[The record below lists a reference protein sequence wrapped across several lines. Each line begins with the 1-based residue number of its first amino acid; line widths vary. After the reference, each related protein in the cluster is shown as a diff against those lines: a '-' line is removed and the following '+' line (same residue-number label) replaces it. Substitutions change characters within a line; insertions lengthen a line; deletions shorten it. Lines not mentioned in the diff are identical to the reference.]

1 MQISSKEVLF
11 LIGLTTIIFLI
22 APLFLIVYV
31 NLYNRRKKKHAEEKE
46 SLKQAFDT
54 ELLKTQME
62 VQEQTLKTIGY
73 DLHDNIGQLLGL
85 TVMTLG
91 SINVQDTEK
100 AGEKVAAAEAL
111 AKRAVK
117 ELRALSRLLHGEE
130 LLSRGLVDAIAF
142 ELEYLERSDLFRIS
156 YTHPDTP
163 LPPVADKATITFR
176 LFQEI
181 LNNIVRHAQANEIV
195 INLAFAG
202 NVLTLSIQ
210 DNGNGFDVAEIMKQH
225 KGMGLQNIQKRAGM
239 IGGHTQIQSAPGAGT
254 TIKITIPY

>member
-1 MQISSKEVLF
+1 MQISSKELLF
-11 LIGLTTIIFLI
+11 FIGTTTVIFLI

-91 SINVQDTEK
+91 SINIRDTEK

-130 LLSRGLVDAIAF
+130 LLHRGLVDAIAF
-142 ELEYLERSDLFRIS
+142 ELEYLERSDLFKIS

-163 LPPVADKATITFR
+163 LPPLADKVTIVFR

-195 INLAFAG
+195 INLATAG

-210 DNGNGFDVAEIMKQH
+210 DNGSGFDVTDIMKQH
-225 KGMGLQNIQKRAGM
+225 RGMGLQNIQKRAGM
-239 IGGHTQIQSAPGAGT
+239 IGGQAQIQSAPGAGT

>member
-1 MQISSKEVLF
+1 MQISPKEVLF
-11 LIGLTTIIFLI
+11 LIGLTTLIFLI

-46 SLKQAFDT
+46 SLKQAFHT

-91 SINVQDTEK
+91 SINIQDTEK
-100 AGEKVAAAEAL
+100 AGEKVAAAESL

-142 ELEYLERSDLFRIS
+142 ELEYLERSDLFRIT
-156 YTHPDTP
+156 YTHPDIP
-163 LPPVADKATITFR
+163 LPPLADKATITFR

-239 IGGHTQIQSAPGAGT
+239 IGGQTNIQSAPGAGT

>member
-1 MQISSKEVLF
+1 MQISPKEVFF
-11 LIGLTTIIFLI
+11 LISLTTVIFLI

-31 NLYNRRKKKHAEEKE
+31 NLYNRKKKKHAEEKE
-46 SLKQAFDT
+46 MLQQAFDN
-54 ELLKTQME
+54 ELLRTQME

-91 SINVQDTEK
+91 SVNMQDTEK

-130 LLSRGLVDAIAF
+130 LLSRGLADAIAF
-142 ELEYLERSDLFRIS
+142 ELEYLERSDLFRIT

-163 LPPVADKATITFR
+163 LPQRADKATIAFR

-195 INLAFAG
+195 INLAFVS

-210 DNGNGFDVAEIMKQH
+210 DNGTGFDVAEIMKQH

-239 IGGHTQIQSAPGAGT
+239 VGGQAQIQSSPGAGT

>member
-1 MQISSKEVLF
+1 MQISSKEILF
-11 LIGLTTIIFLI
+11 FIGTTTVIFLI

-91 SINVQDTEK
+91 SINIQDTEK

-130 LLSRGLVDAIAF
+130 LLSRGLVAAIAF
-142 ELEYLERSDLFRIS
+142 ELEYLERSDLFKIS

-163 LPPVADKATITFR
+163 LPPLADKVTIVFR

-195 INLAFAG
+195 INLAIAG

-210 DNGNGFDVAEIMKQH
+210 DNGAGFDVADIMKQH

-239 IGGHTQIQSAPGAGT
+239 IGGQAQIQSAPGAGT

>member
-1 MQISSKEVLF
+1 MQISPKEVLF
-11 LIGLTTIIFLI
+11 LIGLTTVIFLI

-46 SLKQAFDT
+46 SLKQAFNT

-91 SINVQDTEK
+91 SINIKDTEK

-130 LLSRGLVDAIAF
+130 LLNRGLVNAIAF
-142 ELEYLERSDLFRIS
+142 ELEYLERSDLFKIT
-156 YTHPDTP
+156 YIHPDTP
-163 LPPVADKATITFR
+163 LPPIADKATIAFR

-210 DNGNGFDVAEIMKQH
+210 DNGAGFDVAEIMKLH
-225 KGMGLQNIQKRAGM
+225 KGMGLQNIHKRAAM
-239 IGGHTQIQSAPGAGT
+239 IGGQAQILSTPGTGT